1 MTSAIENATAS
12 SKGTGGITVDTET
25 TEATDPDEEPTTT
38 KVVVADTV
46 TITNT
51 KDIIP
56 DTGITLET
64 LPYVLMM
71 ALAMMGLVALKLRKR
86 EEY

>member
-1 MTSAIENATAS
+1 MEEAIDRATAT
-12 SKGTGGITVDTET
+12 SKGTGSITVDTET
-25 TEATDPDEEPTTT
+25 VPATEPDGKPTTT
-38 KVVVADTV
+38 KVVVADTI

-64 LPYVLMM
+64 LPYVLLM